1 MAKSPHKQGGRDSY
15 AGLLERP
22 GARSSLAR
30 QRRRRRR
37 TALIGLTVAA
47 AAIAIVGVAGALFG
61 RLDVG
66 ATRGRRSSTEPAA
79 TGTSAAASSTAAL
92 ATAPASASKPGTA
105 TAAAPAASEIEIGW
119 IGDTTP
125 GSKYGNPPNA
135 GRALFTYTRKRL
147 TAPDIMIANLEG
159 TFGNGGPSKCDGR
172 DSSACYAFQAPPANA
187 ASLAWAGIDLVN
199 LANNHSN
206 DYFAAGLRTTRTALA
221 KNGIAYTGLRGTIP
235 VREVDGVKVA
245 FLGFSPYSWSPGI
258 GDLSNARALVREAD
272 TVADVVVVLMH
283 AGAEGADKTHTPTGG
298 ETAYG
303 EFRGD
308 SRAFSHAVIDAG
320 ADVVLGSGPHVVRG
334 MEQYRGR
341 LIAYSLGNFAGW
353 KNFGR
358 SGNLGLSGLLTV
370 RVAADGRVLGGK
382 WTSLRITNPGVPKV
396 DSSSTSLALV
406 RRLSGEDFAT
416 PVRLNVDGTFAIG
429 AK

>member
-15 AGLLERP
+15 AGLLERQ

-37 TALIGLTVAA
+37 TVLIGLTVVA
-47 AAIAIVGVAGALFG
+47 AAIAIVGVAGALSG

-66 ATRGRRSSTEPAA
+66 ATRGRRSSQEPAA
-79 TGTSAAASSTAAL
+79 TGTAAAASSTAAP

-105 TAAAPAASEIEIGW
+105 SAPAPATSEVEIGW

-135 GRALFTYTRKRL
+135 GRALFEYARKYT
-147 TAPDIMIANLEG
+147 TAPDIMVANLEG

-172 DSSACYAFQAPPANA
+172 DSSACFAFQAPPANA
-187 ASLAWAGIDLVN
+187 ASLAWAGVDVVN

-206 DYFAAGLRTTRTALA
+206 DYFTAGLQATRGALT
-221 KNGIAYTGLRGTIP
+221 KNGIAFTGLKGATL
-235 VREVDGVKVA
+235 VKKANGVKVA
-245 FLGFSPYSWSPGI
+245 FLGFSPYSLSPAI

-272 TVADVVVVLMH
+272 KVADVVVVLMH

-358 SGNLGLSGLLTV
+358 SGNLALSGLLTV

-382 WTSLRITNPGVPKV
+382 WTSLRITDPGVPKV
-396 DSSSTSLALV
+396 DSSRASLALV

-416 PVRLNVDGTFAIG
+416 PVELNADGTFAIR